1 MDAEHLNGFGIR
13 AKCPVILLY
22 KEKKMTQLQRFDT
35 AALNRALVGFD
46 RIFDDM
52 ERRFAN
58 SVSNNYPPYNIARLE
73 ENLYE
78 IELAVTGFNKNE
90 ISVTVEQDKLSIT
103 GQKEERIDDGIEF
116 LHRGLALR
124 DFERTFTLAD
134 HMKIQSAEIKNGV
147 LTIRIE
153 REIPEEMKPRVIDIV
168 EIK

>member
-1 MDAEHLNGFGIR
+1 
-13 AKCPVILLY
+13 
-22 KEKKMTQLQRFDT
+22 MTQLQRFDT
-35 AALNRALVGFD
+35 TALNRALVGFD

-58 SVSNNYPPYNIARLE
+58 SVQTNYPPYNIARLQ

-78 IELAVTGFNKNE
+78 IEIAVTGFSKDE
-90 ISVTVEQDKLSIT
+90 ISVTVEADKLIIVGENKETTDIT
-103 GQKEERIDDGIEF
+103 VEY

-134 HMKIQSAEIKNGV
+134 HMTIRSAEIKNGV

-153 REIPEEMKPRVIDIV
+153 REVPEEMKPRVIDVV
-168 EIK
+168 EVK

>member
-1 MDAEHLNGFGIR
+1 
-13 AKCPVILLY
+13 
-22 KEKKMTQLQRFDT
+22 MTQLQRFDT
-35 AALNRALVGFD
+35 TALNRALVGFD

-58 SVSNNYPPYNIARLE
+58 SVQTNYPPYNIARLQ

-78 IELAVTGFNKNE
+78 IEIAVTGFSKDE
-90 ISVTVEQDKLSIT
+90 ISVTVEADKLIIVGENKETTDIT
-103 GQKEERIDDGIEF
+103 VEY

-134 HMKIQSAEIKNGV
+134 HMKIRSAEIKNGV

-153 REIPEEMKPRVIDIV
+153 REIPEEMKPRVIDVV
-168 EIK
+168 EVK

>member
-1 MDAEHLNGFGIR
+1 
-13 AKCPVILLY
+13 
-22 KEKKMTQLQRFDT
+22 MTQLQRFDT
-35 AALNRALVGFD
+35 TALNRALVGFD

-52 ERRFAN
+52 ERRYAN

-78 IELAVTGFNKNE
+78 IELAVTGFSKDE
-90 ISVTVEQDKLSIT
+90 VSVTVEADKLVIA
-103 GQKEERIDDGIEF
+103 GQRTKDDDTTAEF
-116 LHRGLALR
+116 LHRGLAFR

-134 HMKIQSAEIKNGV
+134 HMKIRSAEIKNGV

-168 EIK
+168 EVK